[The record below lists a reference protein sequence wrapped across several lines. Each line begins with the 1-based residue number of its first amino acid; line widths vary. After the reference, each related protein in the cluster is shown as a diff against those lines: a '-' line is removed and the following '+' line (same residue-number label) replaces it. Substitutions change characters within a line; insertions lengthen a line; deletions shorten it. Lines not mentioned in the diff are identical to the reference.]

1 MKPPNPITRTITIV
15 CLSGVL
21 VLAGIA
27 SCRDRTAGRMP
38 PTPKPRFTIS
48 ELDAKAQPYI
58 DEANAA
64 VPAVV
69 AELCDSRLSLYWMM
83 LRDKCVGGDSTGRHI
98 AEVIGPRIV
107 VPLRKAAAVYKCAV
121 NADAIAELPREA
133 ALDNLSRQ
141 LYASAGLA
149 IEAVFIRA
157 TVSSFTSVLASC
169 APTMAASLNTAAVCA
184 AADGPLPVGDIVGVI
199 VAIGGTAWSGYELYN
214 AHQAL
219 PAEMSEA
226 LRNTIS
232 ATIAQCRQEA
242 ANAL

>member
-27 SCRDRTAGRMP
+27 SCRNRTAGRMP
-38 PTPKPRFTIS
+38 PPQKPRFTIS

-64 VPAVV
+64 VQAVV
-69 AELCDSRLSLYWMM
+69 AELCDNRLSLYWMM

-121 NADAIAELPREA
+121 NADAMTGMTRDA
-133 ALDNLSRQ
+133 AIDNLSRQ

-157 TVSSFTSVLASC
+157 TINSLVSVLANC
-169 APTMAASLNTAAVCA
+169 APTMTASLSTAGACA

-219 PAEMSEA
+219 SSEMSDA
-226 LRNTIS
+226 LRNAIS
-232 ATIAQCRQEA
+232 VTIAQCRLEA